1 MKTTLLK
8 EKLSQ
13 QKNNMA
19 NFTSDFTISAETRQE
34 AETKLKSIQ
43 MIVSKLNTKELVR
56 LAEVVEKEPMK
67 MAMAKK
73 ALGV

>member
-1 MKTTLLK
+1 
-8 EKLSQ
+8 
-13 QKNNMA
+13 MA
-19 NFTSDFTISAETRQE
+19 NFTSDFTISAETKQE
-34 AETKLKSIQ
+34 AELKLKSIQ
-43 MIVSKLNTKELVR
+43 TIVSKLNTKELVR

>member
-1 MKTTLLK
+1 
-8 EKLSQ
+8 
-13 QKNNMA
+13 MA
-19 NFTSDFTISAETRQE
+19 NFTSDFTISAETKHE
-34 AETKLKSIQ
+34 AEVKLKAIQ
-43 MIVSKLNTKELVR
+43 TVVSKLNTKELLR

>member
-1 MKTTLLK
+1 MK
-8 EKLSQ
+8 
-13 QKNNMA
+13 
-19 NFTSDFTISAETRQE
+19 NFTSDFTIGAETKQE
-34 AETKLKSIQ
+34 AETKMEAIK

-56 LAEVVEKEPMK
+56 LAHVVEKEPIK